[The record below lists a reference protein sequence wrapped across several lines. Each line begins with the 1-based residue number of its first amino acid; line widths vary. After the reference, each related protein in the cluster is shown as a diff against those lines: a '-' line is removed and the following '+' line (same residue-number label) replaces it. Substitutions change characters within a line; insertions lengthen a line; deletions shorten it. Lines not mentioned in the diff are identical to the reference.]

1 MQSVTH
7 CIFSFFVCPYAAL
20 QLAYLV
26 AKHKI
31 PKQLT
36 VNADQTGANVVPVD
50 SHTYA
55 KVGAKTVR
63 MVGLEDKRAL
73 TVQMAVSADGDTLPC
88 QVIFAVS
95 LERTPIIPLVAET
108 AAWDWSCL
116 ATVAC
121 VLAPCLWMVH

>member
-1 MQSVTH
+1 M
-7 CIFSFFVCPYAAL
+7 
-20 QLAYLV
+20 AYLV

-31 PKQLT
+31 PKKLT

-73 TVQMAVSADGDTLPC
+73 TVQMAISADGDTLPC
-88 QVIFAVS
+88 QVIFAVR
-95 LERTPIIPLVAET
+95 LERTPNYF
-108 AAWDWSCL
+108 AAAAVWGWSCL
-116 ATVAC
+116 ATVRLHLF
-121 VLAPCLWMVH
+121 VFEHLSS